1 METLSSTLIL
11 SELEQRG
18 LLCITEGHEYNELS
32 DTFILVELPSY
43 KRYLPVDEAAD
54 IIKTKILPS
63 LITKYYKRE
72 LNIKEGSRILVAI
85 EKRYP
90 TSDGTYFV
98 SNNFATHIGFH

>member
-1 METLSSTLIL
+1 MQTLTTTLTL
-11 SELEQRG
+11 SELEQSG
-18 LLCITEGHEYNELS
+18 LLYMAEGYDYNELS
-32 DTFILVELPSY
+32 DPFILVELPNY

-63 LITKYYKRE
+63 LIAKYYKRE

-98 SNNFATHIGFH
+98 SNNFSTHIGFH